1 MANMKDIAARANVS
15 VATVSKVLNG
25 TGNISEETA
34 KKIMDIASE
43 LNYHPNLYARSLKK
57 GSSRTIGI
65 LAEDLT
71 VFNTPPVIDGIG
83 AFCENHGYRY
93 LLENLRIN
101 RLNIDPELDTD
112 KYNEIKNNAI
122 SHLESMQ
129 VDGIIY
135 VGCHSHRIIPSNM
148 NNNIPFVCAYCISSS
163 LAIPSILYDDEHS
176 AYDAVS
182 LLIKKGHKKIG
193 TVTGKSGSAHTRWR
207 LTGYQEA
214 LYDNNIPYNPKLCV
228 NGDWT
233 RDSGYLAAKELLKH
247 KVTAIFSQNDEMA
260 MGIMDVCSEAGIQIG
275 TDLALIGFDNREL
288 STVCR
293 PQLSTVEPPLY
304 DIGYTA
310 AESLVAHIEN
320 SLNVL
325 RGEIRLPCKIIERAS
340 SL

>member
-1 MANMKDIAARANVS
+1 MANMKDIASRAGVS
-15 VATVSKVLNG
+15 VATVSKVMNG

-34 KKIMDIASE
+34 RKIMDIASE
-43 LNYHPNLYARSLKK
+43 LNYRPNLYAINLKK
-57 GSSRTIGI
+57 GNSRTIGI

-83 AFCENHGYRY
+83 AFCEEHGYRY

-101 RLNIDPELDTD
+101 RLGIDPDLDKD
-112 KYNEIKNNAI
+112 KYNQLKDNAI

-135 VGCHSHRIIPSNM
+135 VGCHSHRIIPSGLDNHL
-148 NNNIPFVCAYCISSS
+148 PFVCAYCISSS

-176 AYDAVS
+176 SYDAVT

-193 TVTGKSGSAHTRWR
+193 TVTGKNGSAHTRWR

-214 LYDNNIPYNPKLCV
+214 LYDNNIPYNPKLCIK
-228 NGDWT
+228 GDWT
-233 RDSGYLAAKELLKH
+233 RDSGYAAAKTLIKN

-260 MGIMDVCSEAGIQIG
+260 MGIMDACSEAGIQVG
-275 TDLALIGFDNREL
+275 SDLALIGFDNREL
-288 STVCR
+288 SAVCR
-293 PQLSTVEPPLY
+293 PQLSTIEPPLY
-304 DIGYTA
+304 DIGYKA
-310 AESLVAHIEN
+310 AESLIAHIEN
-320 SLNVL
+320 APDVL

-340 SL
+340 T

>member
-1 MANMKDIAARANVS
+1 MANMKDIATRAGVS

-25 TGNISEETA
+25 TGNISDETA
-34 KKIMDIASE
+34 RKILDIASD
-43 LNYHPNLYARSLKK
+43 LNYHPNLYARNLKK
-57 GSSRTIGI
+57 GKSQTIGI

-83 AFCENHGYRY
+83 AFCEEHGYRY

-101 RLNIDPELDTD
+101 RLKIDPDGDRE
-112 KYNEIKNNAI
+112 KYSTIKDNAI

-135 VGCHSHRIIPSNM
+135 VGCHSHRIIPGSF
-148 NNNIPFVCAYCISSS
+148 NNTLPFVCAYCISSS
-163 LAIPSILYDDEHS
+163 IAIPSILYDDEH
-176 AYDAVS
+176 AAHEAVS

-193 TVTGKSGSAHTRWR
+193 TVTGKNESAHTRWR

-228 NGDWT
+228 KGDWS
-233 RDSGYLAAKELLKH
+233 RDSGYNAAKELIRQ

-260 MGIMDVCSEAGIQIG
+260 MGIMDACSEAGIQIG
-275 TDLALIGFDNREL
+275 NDLALIGFDNREL

-304 DIGYTA
+304 EIGYKA
-310 AESLVAHIEN
+310 AESLIAHIEN
-320 SLNVL
+320 SSKAP
-325 RGEIRLPCKIIERAS
+325 RGEIRLPCRIVERAS
-340 SL
+340 TN